1 MTLVEWRDLYSMT
14 RNYGHN
20 RLGADD
26 VIHKSKIIKS
36 ISTNVVAN
44 DTVENLDTVFEYEV
58 AFVPA
63 GYEHRPDL
71 ISDLFYDTPGND
83 WLILLANNIDDPFE
97 GLNVNDRIILP
108 KV

>member
-1 MTLVEWRDLYSMT
+1 MT

-71 ISDLFYDTPGND
+71 ISDLFYLS
-83 WLILLANNIDDPFE
+83 LIHI
-97 GLNVNDRIILP
+97 
-108 KV
+108 